1 MGPTQRENEILSQ
14 KNAYISC
21 TMLCCDRV
29 FSTMMNLK
37 QHMMYH
43 AGIMPFM
50 CSECGL
56 AFKTQVGIDKHFET
70 NHGGESVNNSKVLWN
85 IFLFSLS
92 FYNFTIFLFS
102 RSWEVSQFAMCAVPE
117 FPSKRRRITLNFTFQ
132 FRVSKFTQKREQLA
146 EVIFHQ
152 HFNFSQSTFWIFL
165 IQLIFCCIWNQP
177 RPANEQMKECLT
189 TAPL

>member
-1 MGPTQRENEILSQ
+1 
-14 KNAYISC
+14 
-21 TMLCCDRV
+21 
-29 FSTMMNLK
+29 
-37 QHMMYH
+37 MYH

-102 RSWEVSQFAMCAVPE
+102 RS
-117 FPSKRRRITLNFTFQ
+117 
-132 FRVSKFTQKREQLA
+132 
-146 EVIFHQ
+146 
-152 HFNFSQSTFWIFL
+152 
-165 IQLIFCCIWNQP
+165 
-177 RPANEQMKECLT
+177 
-189 TAPL
+189 